1 MCSVVNCI
9 SCLVREHND
18 VAAMPS
24 IPTGLGKKTELEAG
38 DAVDGGTETAPE
50 TTAADS
56 TDWRGAWHY
65 YDVSVHDAADK

>member
-1 MCSVVNCI
+1 MVTLRYKVPRVALCFMCSVVNCI

-24 IPTGLGKKTELEAG
+24 IPTGLGKKIELEAG

-50 TTAADS
+50 TTVADS
-56 TDWRGAWHY
+56 TD
-65 YDVSVHDAADK
+65 